1 MGFSHDRKQKVKV
14 KMSEGVAGVVTTPWE
29 VSKLTDYGCLQ
40 VVLKINL
47 VLYKLGKG
55 YTRQI
60 VKWCNLDNAC
70 NLPIIPEWLSEGQFR
85 LKRKSKNKHQRYFQK
100 IFNELMY

>member
-14 KMSEGVAGVVTTPWE
+14 KMSEGVAGVVTWE

-40 VVLKINL
+40 VVLKTNL

-70 NLPIIPEWLSEGQFR
+70 NLLIIPKWLSESQFR
-85 LKRKSKNKHQRYFQK
+85 LKQKSKNKHQRYFQK
-100 IFNELMY
+100 NI